1 MRIAPPDLPL
11 PILIYPNEEEGG
23 WTALSLEMDIRAYGD
38 TPEEAL
44 DELSDLVHVQI
55 SFAVFKDDPS
65 LIWKRADQIWFDR
78 FAEAFARQQWERLV
92 MSQDVVT
99 ESGEITL
106 SMVPGDTASG
116 MPMPAPHVIAEIKRQ
131 FQVAHA

>member
-1 MRIAPPDLPL
+1 MRIAPSDLPL
-11 PILIYPNEEEGG
+11 PVLIYPNEEEGG

-44 DELSDLVHVQI
+44 DELSDLVYVQI

-92 MSQDVVT
+92 MSQEVVA
-99 ESGEITL
+99 ESGEVTL
-106 SMVPGDTASG
+106 SMVPGYTASG

>member
-11 PILIYPNEEEGG
+11 PVLIYPNEEEGG

-44 DELSDLVHVQI
+44 DELSDLVYVQI

-65 LIWKRADQIWFDR
+65 LIWKRAEI
-78 FAEAFARQQWERLV
+78 
-92 MSQDVVT
+92 
-99 ESGEITL
+99 SG
-106 SMVPGDTASG
+106 P
-116 MPMPAPHVIAEIKRQ
+116 VIADISRRFNLPKG
-131 FQVAHA
+131 VL